1 MANAF
6 GMTLPTQ
13 TRILFPQPTNPDL
26 QSLYIFNMYRAG
38 SSVTEAVGE
47 TLGAAS
53 RHTSFNLVN
62 ALSNAGVGLIDHQ
75 DHSRAS
81 VHIEPGALDVLGTLG
96 GYILNGFREI
106 PQAYAET
113 FAFPGAAVIV
123 VRDPRDIIYS
133 QYNAVKKHMVGGA
146 YAGDITA
153 LREQTAQQSV
163 AEFVL
168 SDDSLAFIRRICR
181 CYWPLIHKGVPVIQ
195 YETFV
200 KDTGFDAEG
209 LMFTIA
215 DHFGPLIEFT
225 VSRERAIDNLRKRI
239 ANSKSLSGHQT
250 GGRTQMYRDLPEPLQ
265 ASLAEALAPELEMFG
280 YDTNI
285 AS

>member
-1 MANAF
+1 MVEKF
-6 GMTLPTQ
+6 GVTLPTQ
-13 TRILFPQPTNPDL
+13 TRLLFPQATNPDL

-62 ALSNAGVGLIDHQ
+62 ALSAAGVGLIDHQ
-75 DHSRAS
+75 DHTRTS
-81 VHIEPGALDVLGTLG
+81 VHVEPRALDVLGNFG

-106 PQAYAET
+106 PQDYGDA

-123 VRDPRDIIYS
+123 VRDPRDILYS
-133 QYNAVKKHMVGGA
+133 QYNAVKKHAVGGA
-146 YAGDITA
+146 YADDIMA
-153 LREQTAQQSV
+153 LRETTSQQSME
-163 AEFVL
+163 EFML
-168 SDDSLAFIRRICR
+168 SDDSRAFIRRICR

-209 LMFTIA
+209 LMFAIA

-225 VSRERAIDNLRKRI
+225 VSRERATGNLQQRI

-250 GGRTQMYRDLPEPLQ
+250 GGRTRMYRDLPADLQ
-265 ASLAEALAPELEMFG
+265 QKLAEALAPELDMFG
-280 YDTNI
+280 YDADT
-285 AS
+285 A